1 MGIEKIGLFG
11 GSFDPIHLGHLQI
24 ARDLNQVLHLDR
36 FIFVPALT
44 APHKQEGSE
53 VSEYHRYNMVEQ
65 AVNEYQIGEVS
76 RLEIERG
83 GISFSIDTVLH
94 YQHTYPHAQI
104 FFFIGSDSLTHFD
117 SWYRVSDLLKV
128 CQVVTFIRPGYGL
141 LKSIIDKMKF
151 TQEQKDQLLEHSV
164 TISEIEISSTQVRDA
179 IRTKKSFNHLVPKCV
194 KNYIVDNSLYES

>member
-24 ARDLNQVLHLDR
+24 ARDLNQALHLDR
-36 FIFVPALT
+36 FIFVPALI
-44 APHKQEGSE
+44 APHKREGSE
-53 VSEYHRYNMVEQ
+53 VSEYHRYSMVEQ
-65 AVNEYQIGEVS
+65 VVNEYQIGEVS

-94 YQHTYPHAQI
+94 YQHRYPHAQI
-104 FFFIGSDSLTHFD
+104 FFFIGSDSLIHFD
-117 SWYRVSDLLKV
+117 SWYRVEDLLNA
-128 CQVVTFIRPGYGL
+128 CRVVTFIRPGYEL
-141 LKSIIDKMKF
+141 LKSRIDSMKF
-151 TQEQKDQLLEHSV
+151 SQEQKDHLFEQRV

-179 IRTKKSFNHLVPKCV
+179 IKTKKPYHHLVPRCV